1 MNKNGSTRKCVE
13 TRSIEPNISK
23 NHHIFMDTVFVIVIV
38 FGLAIT
44 TAVNILAFLDKDNLT
59 DFIIMEIFIILVI
72 GLRGLLYLRQQH

>member
-1 MNKNGSTRKCVE
+1 
-13 TRSIEPNISK
+13 
-23 NHHIFMDTVFVIVIV
+23 MDTVFVIVII

-44 TAVNILAFLDKDNLT
+44 TAVNILAFLEKDNLT